1 MSKKSVDLA
10 VTCPECNKEFEVEAS
25 LDPVQLAPDTRCK
38 IMPVGSV
45 FVYKISNEQIKQFI
59 VAKAKAMVPD
69 VKVEVVPLYTERR
82 RRKESDPHRSY
93 ASLRIAFSDAA
104 VEKTGNDGWF
114 GKIGETNSN
123 IRIVGSLFK
132 GIIERYQ
139 YNRKE
144 IEKWLDSYK
153 TLEQLEENLGMTEQ
167 YISKLRQFCTPQ
179 RVPTNN
185 KEQWIIFSA
194 AAENVIYDML
204 SDPSTNTPSG
214 RIQIQDVV
222 QVSKDVVEFI
232 IYVHPSEMRLK
243 EDPFVRKIMMGEEK
257 LKK

>member
-1 MSKKSVDLA
+1 
-10 VTCPECNKEFEVEAS
+10 
-25 LDPVQLAPDTRCK
+25 
-38 IMPVGSV
+38 
-45 FVYKISNEQIKQFI
+45 
-59 VAKAKAMVPD
+59 
-69 VKVEVVPLYTERR
+69 
-82 RRKESDPHRSY
+82 
-93 ASLRIAFSDAA
+93 
-104 VEKTGNDGWF
+104 
-114 GKIGETNSN
+114 
-123 IRIVGSLFK
+123 
-132 GIIERYQ
+132 
-139 YNRKE
+139 
-144 IEKWLDSYK
+144 
-153 TLEQLEENLGMTEQ
+153 MTEQ